1 MSEKKFQVTAMGAAL
16 VDIYAQVSDEQL
28 AKLGSQKG
36 AMALVDAAQAEHLGA
51 QVNIESQASG
61 GSAANTIAGI
71 AGLGLHTAFYW
82 QSGR

>member
-1 MSEKKFQVTAMGAAL
+1 MSNWPNSAA
-16 VDIYAQVSDEQL
+16 
-28 AKLGSQKG
+28 KKG

-71 AGLGLHTAFYW
+71 AGLGLHTAFIGKVADDDL
-82 QSGR
+82 GRFFHPRK